1 MVELV
6 LTDLLNHSNKLIL
19 LRLVHARLH
28 SYTRLGAATASCC
41 ATGPLVSRPCM
52 LRWQMTWHFHGSALV
67 YTRKKYELPPKLLRQ
82 YELPLK
88 LQNQTY

>member
-67 YTRKKYELPPKLLRQ
+67 YTMMWSVCKTCHFATLRS
-82 YELPLK
+82 E
-88 LQNQTY
+88 NIV